1 LVQYAC
7 WIICTLR
14 WNQVSVILKGYSFI
28 DRPFIKTCIW
38 RIHGSKPYIFR
49 WSLVYNTPV
58 LCFSHFHLEGV
69 GGWSEPNETNFIWK
83 NCHILRRSQKKIST
97 IKDFRFGTFPSISC
111 SGSGYTFYRPPL
123 PVAYQGP
130 YKLVLISTKDYNCI
144 KSSIIIIWIRHSLQ
158 ASIAST
164 HRHVHVQIVVLGS
177 FLHYSW
183 LILFVL
189 HFDLPS

>member
-1 LVQYAC
+1 MVLNPIFLGGA
-7 WIICTLR
+7 WFIIHRYYVFHT
-14 WNQVSVILKGYSFI
+14 F
-28 DRPFIKTCIW
+28 IW
-38 RIHGSKPYIFR
+38 RG
-49 WSLVYNTPV
+49 W
-58 LCFSHFHLEGV
+58 V
-69 GGWSEPNETNFIWK
+69 GGLSQMKLTSFEK

-111 SGSGYTFYRPPL
+111 SGSGYTFYRSPL

-164 HRHVHVQIVVLGS
+164 YRHVHVQIVVLGS
-177 FLHYSW
+177 FLHYC
-183 LILFVL
+183 
-189 HFDLPS
+189 